1 MKRKKVMKMWRKT
14 MKKTMNDRVQKAMDI
29 LVNIKKVPAKIK
41 RNQVY
46 MLHWTI
52 PDEDGLVGANHTS
65 INLFKTLKSVAKY
78 LVTETS
84 ISNLTELI
92 YNFQSDGE
100 ETSYVWDIIV
110 EEVER

>member
-1 MKRKKVMKMWRKT
+1 MKT
-14 MKKTMNDRVQKAMDI
+14 TTNDDLITKAMYI

-52 PDEDGLVGANHTS
+52 PDEDGLVGANRTS
-65 INLFKTLKSVAKY
+65 INLFKTLKSVAEY
-78 LVTETS
+78 LVHETS
-84 ISNLTELI
+84 ISNLTELVD
-92 YNFQSDGE
+92 NFQSDGE

-110 EEVER
+110 EEVYK

>member
-1 MKRKKVMKMWRKT
+1 MKMK
-14 MKKTMNDRVQKAMDI
+14 MKMKMKMNDTVHKAMDI
-29 LVNIKKVPAKIK
+29 LVNIKKVPRKIK

-52 PDEDGLVGANHTS
+52 PDEDGMVGASRTS
-65 INLFKTLKSVAKY
+65 INLFKTLKSATEY
-78 LVTETS
+78 LIYETG

-92 YNFQSDGE
+92 DNFQADGE

-110 EEVER
+110 EEIYK